1 MTVRTRF
8 APSPTGT
15 LHIGGA
21 RTALFAWL
29 AARASGGQC
38 LLRIE
43 DTDRERSTE
52 ASVQAI
58 LDGLNWLGLSFDE
71 AVTFQSARFDRY
83 QAVAQQLLDAG
94 LAYYC
99 DCPPDRLEQLREA
112 AMAAGQKPRYDGRCR
127 DRGLGAE
134 GNVLRFRNP
143 DHGEVSF
150 VDRIRGPI
158 TVANAEL
165 DDLVILRADGSP
177 TYNFAVVVD
186 DLDMHINLVVRGDD
200 HINNTPRQ
208 INLYQALGAEPPA
221 FAHVPMI
228 LGEDGK
234 RLSKRHGAT
243 SVMAWREMGYVPD
256 AMINYLAR
264 LGWSH
269 GDQEIF
275 SRAALIELFK
285 LEEVNRKPACFDT
298 RKLAWLNQH
307 YLRHGQPESLE
318 AELAWHLSQQGLS
331 LSEGPSA
338 AALLPVQAER
348 CETLVE
354 VVEQSHAFYTDFD
367 AYDEAAAQRHLT
379 SAALPLLQDLHQ
391 RLQGLED
398 WQADRL
404 AELVQ
409 AVVDAHGVGFG
420 KLGMPLRIALVG
432 HGQSPAVN
440 LTLALLGSARSLAR
454 IERALAYI
462 ESVAEA

>member
-43 DTDRERSTE
+43 DTDSERSTE

-58 LDGLNWLGLSFDE
+58 MDGLGWLGLDFDE
-71 AVTFQSARFDRY
+71 AVTFQSQRFARY
-83 QAVAQQLLDAG
+83 QAVAQQLFEAG
-94 LAYYC
+94 VAYYC
-99 DCPPDRLEQLREA
+99 DCSPERLTELRES
-112 AMAAGQKPRYDGRCR
+112 AMAAGQKPRYDGHCR
-127 DRGLGAE
+127 DRGLGPD
-134 GNVLRFRNP
+134 GHVLRFRNP
-143 DHGEVSF
+143 DDGEVSF
-150 VDRIRGPI
+150 TDRIRGVI

-186 DLDMHINLVVRGDD
+186 DLDMGINLVVRGDD

-208 INLYQALGAEPPA
+208 INLYRALKAEPPA

-243 SVMAWREMGYVPD
+243 SVMAWRELGYVPD
-256 AMINYLAR
+256 ALVNYLAR

-269 GDQEIF
+269 GDQEVF
-275 SRAALIELFK
+275 SRQQLIELFS
-285 LEEVNRKPACFDT
+285 LEEVHRKPACFDT

-307 YLRHGQPESLE
+307 YLREGDPQQLAVELTWQLAQHGLT
-318 AELAWHLSQQGLS
+318 LSD
-331 LSEGPSA
+331 GPSA
-338 AALLPVQAER
+338 AELLPVQAER

-354 VVEQSHAFYTDFD
+354 VVEQSHAFYADFN
-367 AYDEAAAQRHLT
+367 AYDPAAAERHLKPE
-379 SAALPLLQDLHQ
+379 ALPLLADLHAQ
-391 RLQGLED
+391 LQALPTWTDE
-398 WQADRL
+398 AL
-404 AELVQ
+404 AEAVQ

-440 LTLALLGSARSLAR
+440 LTLRLLGRERALAR
-454 IERALAYI
+454 IERAMAY
-462 ESVAEA
+462 VAAEPA

>member
-43 DTDRERSTE
+43 DTDPERSTE

-58 LDGLNWLGLSFDE
+58 LDGLGWLGLDFDE
-71 AVTFQSARFDRY
+71 AVTFQSQRFARY
-83 QAVAQQLLDAG
+83 QAVAQQLFEAG

-99 DCPPDRLEQLREA
+99 DCPPERLTELRET
-112 AMAAGQKPRYDGRCR
+112 AMAAGQKPRYDGHCR
-127 DRGLGAE
+127 DRGLGPS

-143 DHGEVSF
+143 DDGEVSF
-150 VDRIRGPI
+150 TDRIRGTI

-186 DLDMHINLVVRGDD
+186 DLDMGINLVVRGDD

-208 INLYQALGAEPPA
+208 INLYHALKAEPPA

-243 SVMAWREMGYVPD
+243 SVMAWRELGYVPD
-256 AMINYLAR
+256 ALVNYLAR

-269 GDQEIF
+269 GDQEVF
-275 SRAALIELFK
+275 SRQQLIELFS
-285 LEEVNRKPACFDT
+285 LEAVHRKPACFDV

-307 YLRHGQPESLE
+307 YLREGDPQQLD
-318 AELAWHLSQQGLS
+318 AELTWQLAQHDLKLSD
-331 LSEGPSA
+331 GPSA

-354 VVEQSHAFYTDFD
+354 VVEQSHAFYADFN
-367 AYDEAAAQRHLT
+367 AYDPAAAERHLKP
-379 SAALPLLQDLHQ
+379 AALPLLADLHA
-391 RLQGLED
+391 RLQALPTWTDE
-398 WQADRL
+398 AL
-404 AELVQ
+404 AEAVQ

-440 LTLALLGSARSLAR
+440 LTLRLLGRERALAR
-454 IERALAYI
+454 IERAMAY
-462 ESVAEA
+462 VAAEPA